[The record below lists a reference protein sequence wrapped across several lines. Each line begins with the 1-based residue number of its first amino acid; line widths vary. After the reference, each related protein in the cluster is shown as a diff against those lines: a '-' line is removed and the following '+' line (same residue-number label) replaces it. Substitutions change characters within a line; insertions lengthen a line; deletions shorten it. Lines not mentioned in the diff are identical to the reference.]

1 MDVAL
6 QGKFKCIFGQID
18 ENLLQADLVA
28 VEAFGQK
35 AAQMCSILEL
45 VLVVVVA
52 QRRNQALAHLLCK
65 LI

>member
-18 ENLLQADLVA
+18 EDLLQADLVS

-35 AAQMCSILEL
+35 APRIL
-45 VLVVVVA
+45 VA
-52 QRRNQALAHLLCK
+52 GQRRYQALAHLLCK